1 MVCLCYKLDSFYI
14 MYELPKHNA
23 QFSHICMESF
33 YHKQQLKLK
42 TVIECPLRPK
52 MFIYK
57 TSTSVPTLNASTH
70 HFDGHTG
77 QVLVIDRCAVAFHH
91 IYSFPGKSLD
101 DGQVGLKTR
110 RLLRLEDK
118 RVHTAVELPRQHEAD
133 DGRLDV
139 LLVVLVG
146 VKWVP

>member
-1 MVCLCYKLDSFYI
+1 
-14 MYELPKHNA
+14 
-23 QFSHICMESF
+23 
-33 YHKQQLKLK
+33 
-42 TVIECPLRPK
+42 
-52 MFIYK
+52 MFIYT
-57 TSTSVPTLNASTH
+57 TSTLVPTLNTCTH

-77 QVLVIDRCAVAFHH
+77 QVLVADRCAIAFHH

-110 RLLRLEDK
+110 HLLRFEDK

-133 DGRLDV
+133 DRWLDV

-146 VKWVP
+146 VKWVPQVLWNTVWNGERGVRKIRYDHFSLNGGH